1 MASAIT
7 RIIEEMQT
15 ARLVS
20 IRERGVIATCV
31 EGRIWLTR
39 DGNRNENVL
48 EAGESFTTADRNR
61 VILQA
66 LSASRV
72 FLDYPAKRDAFSS
85 IREVWRRLQAFAAAD
100 TRQSAWRSR

>member
-1 MASAIT
+1 MATAIR
-7 RIIEEMQT
+7 RIIEEMQM

-39 DGNRNENVL
+39 DGDRNEQVL
-48 EAGESFTTADRNR
+48 EAGESFTTADANR
-61 VILQA
+61 MILQA
-66 LSASRV
+66 LSASRL

-85 IREVWRRLQAFAAAD
+85 MLGRSLRVLAFVRGAV
-100 TRQSAWRSR
+100 SRGPHA